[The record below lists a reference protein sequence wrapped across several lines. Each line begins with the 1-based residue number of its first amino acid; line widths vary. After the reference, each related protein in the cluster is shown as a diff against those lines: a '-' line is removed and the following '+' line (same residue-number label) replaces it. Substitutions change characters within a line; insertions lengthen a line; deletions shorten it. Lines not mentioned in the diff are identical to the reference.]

1 LGLFAAS
8 LGVFLSGQLYRTIS
22 AAVVFFLGTA
32 LIGVSS
38 AQSNAASVTPSLDTI
53 VIRLREAADQ
63 NRLRWSSYRL
73 LRQYQMFRE
82 RNTTP
87 MAEVKAELVYDPN
100 GNNGYQILESKGS
113 DHGSKVVSKL
123 LDSEANGWSKC
134 SRPHPPT
141 AISRDNYDFTFL
153 GTEFLD
159 GHPTYVL
166 GLHPLRKDSGLIDGK
181 AWVDTQTYLIHK
193 IVGEES
199 KSPSWWVRNVN
210 LTLTFGSIG
219 GMWLQ
224 TTSQAVADIRIVG
237 QYTMIGRAL
246 GVKAAEMASASNASE
261 PER

>member
-1 LGLFAAS
+1 M
-8 LGVFLSGQLYRTIS
+8 SGQLYRTIS
-22 AAVVFFLGTA
+22 AAFIFVLGAA
-32 LIGVSS
+32 LTGVGS
-38 AQSNAASVTPSLDTI
+38 AQSKPISVGTPSLDAI
-53 VIRLREAADQ
+53 VAHLREAADQ
-63 NRLRWSSYRL
+63 NRMRWSSYRL

-87 MAEVKAELVYDPN
+87 MAEVKAELVYDPH

-113 DHGSKVVSKL
+113 DRGSKVVSKL

-134 SRPHPPT
+134 SHPHPPT

-159 GHPTYVL
+159 GHETYVL

-181 AWVDTQTYLIHK
+181 AWVDAQTYLIHK
-193 IVGEES
+193 IVGQEA
-199 KSPSWWVRNVN
+199 KSPSWWVRDVD

-224 TTSQAVADIRIVG
+224 TTSQAVADIRVVG
-237 QYTMIGRAL
+237 KYTMIGRAL
-246 GVKAAEMASASNASE
+246 GVKTAEMARASSISE
-261 PER
+261 RKR